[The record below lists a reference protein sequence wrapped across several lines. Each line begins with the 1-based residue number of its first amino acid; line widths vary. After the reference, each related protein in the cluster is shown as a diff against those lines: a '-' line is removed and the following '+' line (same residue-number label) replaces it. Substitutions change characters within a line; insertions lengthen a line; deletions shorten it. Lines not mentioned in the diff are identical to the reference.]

1 MSVVDVQRDYTDRG
15 SDTHLTC
22 LLVLFVYNS
31 YSKHVSNIPM
41 FRNLGNSVISAICSM
56 VHPIYVLRGQEVIT
70 EGSPGNEFYMLMAG
84 ELEVLKVG
92 AVLFCTRS
100 TSLQNS
106 HTPAVKRSVYQL
118 PYVTYVSLAVHCE
131 PALWPSG

>member
-1 MSVVDVQRDYTDRG
+1 MFRT
-15 SDTHLTC
+15 T
-22 LLVLFVYNS
+22 VLIKLSTLILFCICCNR

-41 FRNLGNSVISAICSM
+41 FRNLGNPVISAICSV

-92 AVLFCTRS
+92 AIPPL
-100 TSLQNS
+100 
-106 HTPAVKRSVYQL
+106 
-118 PYVTYVSLAVHCE
+118 
-131 PALWPSG
+131 